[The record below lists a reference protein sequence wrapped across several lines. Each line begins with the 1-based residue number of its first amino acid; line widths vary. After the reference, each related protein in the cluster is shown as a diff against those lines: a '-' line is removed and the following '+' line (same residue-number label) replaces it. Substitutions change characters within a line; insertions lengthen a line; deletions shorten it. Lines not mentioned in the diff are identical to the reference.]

1 VSDPTHPFL
10 IRWTANANRAFQNS
24 LAHIESEDTGAAH
37 LVFQRVEKSILLLS
51 IQPGMGTL
59 TARPGVRR
67 YAVTPFRKLATQL
80 ITGLFTTNC
89 EFCDGIDK
97 GNGKNYRF
105 KPDLKP
111 VARTTEQFLTNF

>member
-1 VSDPTHPFL
+1 VPDPTHAFL
-10 IRWTANANRAFQNS
+10 IRWTANANRAFLNS

-67 YAVTPFRKLATQL
+67 YAIPQ
-80 ITGLFTTNC
+80 TGHT
-89 EFCDGIDK
+89 I
-97 GNGKNYRF
+97 NYRIVHDELRILRWYRQRQQQ
-105 KPDLKP
+105 KL
-111 VARTTEQFLTNF
+111 